1 MTKMKVKFYE
11 ACRKLL
17 NLMQEGKLIPF
28 EEGLITID
36 LERGNKT
43 ISYKNGYNLELTN
56 FINEFPD
63 YNLDV
68 FSDVLK
74 NYSHEYLKKI
84 INNFLIECFFN
95 DTEDKRALID
105 SFFQQ
110 LKDDLNESNEY
121 LIPIFI
127 ENLLLHSTNVIIGKV
142 KFIPYSIF
150 NFGTLIKE
158 AGYTDQIIEMP
169 SHSDINRV
177 KSVGI
182 VSVYAGDF
190 IKAIEKAEE
199 LVDQSLNVIR
209 LLYLR
214 SGFGI
219 QGKYN
224 HPLMYNINVL
234 NINQN
239 IIHYYSGFSGD
250 LLESKIDRTSY
261 EGMSEYISNI
271 DTILKKSEI
280 QRNKLENK
288 LLLAINWFGEI
299 QKNSDQQENIIRIFS
314 ALETL
319 LLDENEAKI
328 VNVAERIAFI
338 SESNKNARLKVYELV
353 SKMYK
358 KRNELV
364 HEGKTEF
371 KEFEYNLLLIQLRE
385 CILIIVKNID
395 GYPTFRD
402 WINLINDAREARFDE
417 KLSFQ

>member
-84 INNFLIECFFN
+84 INNFLIEFFFD

-261 EGMSEYISNI
+261 EGMSKYISNI

-395 GYPTFRD
+395 EYPTFRD

>member
-56 FINEFPD
+56 FINEFPY

-84 INNFLIECFFN
+84 INNFLIECFFD

-261 EGMSEYISNI
+261 EGMSKYISNI

-395 GYPTFRD
+395 EYPTFRD

-417 KLSFQ
+417 KVRFQ